1 MRFFILFFLIIF
13 NATGYA
19 LSPEQVPEPLKP
31 WIDWVID
38 EDKDFQCPFFYHR
51 FKQKQC
57 RWPGRL
63 QLTLNDSGGRFSSRW
78 TLYRDAWVILP
89 GDDKHWPQ
97 KVRVNQKPLPV
108 VKKNGKPAVFL
119 SAGQH
124 HIEGQFR
131 WGRLPD
137 HLGLYADTGLIEID
151 VNGKK
156 FVDYS
161 LKQGAIWLHQSKKA
175 GLMPPENRLQ
185 LQVFRKLID
194 DVPLQME
201 TVLQL
206 NVAGTPREVVLTHAL
221 LQGFVA
227 VDLGSPLPARLENT
241 GKLRIQVRPGQW
253 TVRLKSLHPKD
264 IKQLGLAFQ
273 DAAWPDY
280 EIWSFQPNRALRLLE
295 IKNVPAVDPSQTR
308 LPVAWRHLPAYRLE
322 QGDAMV
328 FKVLRRGNLQP
339 EPDKLTLKRRI
350 WLDFAGTGYTIQD
363 AIQGQLRR
371 SWRLKTWPEMQL
383 GQVKINGKTQLITR
397 LHEQDPAGVEVRQ
410 GYLNLMADS
419 RIEGNIS
426 DLSVSGWM
434 QGFQQVSA
442 ELNIPPGWR
451 LFYVSGVDNQPDS
464 WVGHWTLL
472 DFFMVLIS
480 ALAVSR
486 LWNKRWGALA
496 LLMLVL
502 TAHEPGAPHF
512 IWLNL
517 LAVIALLRVLPEG
530 KFARVLRYYRH
541 LSWLAMLV
549 ILIPFMIQQVRTAFY
564 PQLEKPWQPVAPQI
578 RALDSRSVAGMDE
591 SRVAISEAMPKL
603 STRPLK
609 KSRDFSAE
617 RKDKQ
622 APLAQFDPNANLQ
635 TGPGLPQWQWHKTQ
649 LTWNGQ
655 VDSRQRLQ
663 LWFLSPSMMFVL
675 KWVQLLLIIALLLR
689 LLDVVRK
696 PENWPLSGLK
706 WMLILPLLFG
716 SGSDSFADL
725 PNQKLLQELKNRL
738 LKAPE
743 CLPACAQIVRMRLS
757 IEPEKLAIDLTVHV
771 QYDTA
776 IPLPAQ
782 AGHWMPGHVKLDDQE
797 SQVLMRDKNGVLWA
811 FVPAGIHQLQ
821 LTGISPRR
829 DKFSLPLTLKPH
841 YVESR
846 QQGWQI
852 QGVYADGQSDKV
864 LQFNRLQRLEKSPE
878 SRLQPSE
885 LPAFIRIERTLNLG
899 LDWTIT
905 TQLVRLNNSHAAV
918 HIRYP
923 LLAGESVTSAGIR
936 VKNQQAELILSG
948 EQRQLIWHSVL
959 EKQDK
964 IELKAA
970 QTTQWTELWRARIS
984 PTWHVDLS
992 GIAVIQQQNAR
1003 GEWLPEWRPWPGE
1016 SVLLS
1021 IRKPQAVAGATLTI
1035 DESRLKIKPGKRTE
1049 QVEFTMQVR
1058 SSKAQQHRITLPPQA
1073 ELQSVLIDGRRQ
1085 PIRQQ
1090 GRELRLPISPGEQTI
1105 ALNWMTPSGIAPIY
1119 TTPVIDLQQ
1128 ASVNYHINLQPG
1140 QDRWILLT
1148 LGPDFGPA
1156 TLIWG
1161 VVIVLIFLAF
1171 GLGQSRLT
1179 PIKSWQWFLLLL
1191 GLSQVPVAAGI
1202 LVVFWLLALGVRGR
1216 ANVLALPYF
1225 NFIQICLGLLT
1236 LLALVLLFFAVQQGL
1251 LGVPDMQ
1258 QTGNQSTAFN
1268 LNWYQDRNPPVLP
1281 VATIISVPLL
1291 VYRGLMLLWSL
1302 WLALSLLNWLQWGW
1316 QCFSAQGLWKKPPLK
1331 PKKPLVV
1338 KDSIEKNHADS
1349 DKNHW

>member
-1 MRFFILFFLIIF
+1 MRVFILFCLITF
-13 NATGYA
+13 NQAVLA
-19 LSPEQVPEPLKP
+19 LTQEQVPEPLKP
-31 WIDWVID
+31 WIDWAID
-38 EDKDFQCPFFYHR
+38 EDKDFQCPFLYHR

-63 QLTLNDSGGRFSSRW
+63 QLTLNESGGHFSSRW

-89 GDDKHWPQ
+89 GDDRHWPQ

-131 WGRLPD
+131 WRRLPD
-137 HLGLYADTGLIEID
+137 RLGVYADTGLIALQ
-151 VNGKK
+151 VNGKTR
-156 FVDYS
+156 FDYS
-161 LKQGAIWLHQSKKA
+161 LKQGSIWLHQSKKA
-175 GLMPPENRLQ
+175 GQIPPENRLQ

-206 NVAGTPREVVLTHAL
+206 DVAGKPREVLLSYAL
-221 LQGFVA
+221 LAGFIA
-227 VDLGSPLPARLENT
+227 ADLNSPLPARLENS
-241 GKLRIQVRPGQW
+241 GKLRIQLRPGQW
-253 TVRLKSLHPKD
+253 TIRLKSLNPEN
-264 IKQLGLAFQ
+264 IKQLGLTFQ
-273 DAAWPDY
+273 GAAWPEY

-308 LPVAWRHLPAYRLE
+308 LPANWRQLPAYRLE
-322 QGDAMV
+322 QGDVMV
-328 FKVLRRGNLQP
+328 FKVLRRGNPQP
-339 EPDKLTLKRRI
+339 EPDHLTLRRRI

-363 AIQGQLRR
+363 GIQGQLRR
-371 SWRLKTWPEMQL
+371 SWRLQTGPEMQL
-383 GQVKINGKTQLITR
+383 GQVKINGKNQLITR
-397 LHEQDPAGVEVRQ
+397 LHEQESAGVEVRQ
-410 GYLNLMADS
+410 GHLNLLADS
-419 RIEGNIS
+419 RIEGNLS
-426 DLSVSGWM
+426 DLSVSGW
-434 QGFQQVSA
+434 QHDFQQASA

-451 LFYVSGVDNQPDS
+451 LFYVGGVDNQPDS
-464 WVGHWTLL
+464 WTGRWTLL
-472 DFFMVLIS
+472 DFFVVLIS

-502 TAHEPGAPHF
+502 TTHESGAPHF

-517 LAVIALLRVLPEG
+517 LAVIALLRVLPESG
-530 KFARVLRYYRH
+530 FARLLRYYRH
-541 LSWLAMLV
+541 LSWLAMLI
-549 ILIPFMIQQVRTAFY
+549 ILIPFTIQQVRTAFY

-578 RALDSRSVAGMDE
+578 ATMDSLQVASPHDTSAALKGTVARLSARALE
-591 SRVAISEAMPKL
+591 
-603 STRPLK
+603 
-609 KSRDFSAE
+609 KSRGGSATN
-617 RKDKQ
+617 KDKQ
-622 APLAQFDPNANLQ
+622 MPLTQFDPNANLQ

-649 LTWNGQ
+649 LAWNGQ

-663 LWFLSPSMMFVL
+663 LWFLSPGMMFVW
-675 KWVQLLLIIALLLR
+675 KWAQLLLIIALVLR

-696 PENWPLSGLK
+696 SKKGALSGIQ

-716 SGSDSFADL
+716 AGSDSFADL
-725 PNQKLLQELKNRL
+725 PDQKLLQELKSRL
-738 LKAPE
+738 LQAPE
-743 CLPACAQIVRMRLS
+743 CLPDCAQITRMKLV
-757 IEPEKLAIDLTVHV
+757 IGPEKLAIDLTVHV
-771 QYDTA
+771 QHDTA

-782 AGHWMPGHVKLDDQE
+782 AGQWMPGHVKLDDQE
-797 SQVLMRDKNGVLWA
+797 SQVLMRDKNSLLWA

-841 YVESR
+841 HVETR
-846 QQGWQI
+846 QHDWKI
-852 QGVYADGQSDKV
+852 QGVYSDGQSDNV
-864 LQFNRLQRLEKSPE
+864 LQFSRLQRTAKSPE

-899 LDWTIT
+899 LDWRISTR
-905 TQLVRLNNSHAAV
+905 LVRLNNSREAV

-936 VKNQQAELILSG
+936 VNDHQAELTLASG
-948 EQRQLIWHSVL
+948 QRQLIWQSIL
-959 EKQDK
+959 EKQDN

-970 QTTQWTELWRARIS
+970 QTRQWTELWRARIS
-984 PTWHVDLS
+984 PVWHVELS

-1016 SVLLS
+1016 RVLLS
-1021 IRKPQAVAGATLTI
+1021 IGKPQAVAGATLTI
-1035 DESRLKIKPGKRTE
+1035 DESTIKIKPGKRTE
-1049 QVEFTMQVR
+1049 QAAFTMRVR
-1058 SSKAQQHRITLPPQA
+1058 SSKAQQHIITLPPQA

-1090 GRELRLPISPGEQTI
+1090 GRELRLPIRPGEQSI
-1105 ALNWMTPSGIAPIY
+1105 ALNWVTPAGIAPIY
-1119 TTPVIDLQQ
+1119 TTPAIDLKQS
-1128 ASVNYHINLQPG
+1128 SVNHHINLQPG

-1161 VVIVLIFLAF
+1161 IVIVLAVLAF
-1171 GLGQSRLT
+1171 GLGQSKLT
-1179 PIKSWQWFLLLL
+1179 PLKPWQWFLLLL
-1191 GLSQVPVAAGI
+1191 GLSQVPVVAGVC
-1202 LVVFWLLALGVRGR
+1202 VVLWLLALGIRGK
-1216 ANVLALPYF
+1216 ANVLALPWF
-1225 NFIQICLGLLT
+1225 NFIQICLGMLT
-1236 LLALVLLFFAVQQGL
+1236 FTALALLFIAVQRGL
-1251 LGVPDMQ
+1251 LGIPDMQ
-1258 QTGNQSTAFN
+1258 IAGNQSSAFN
-1268 LNWYQDRNPPVLP
+1268 LNWYQDRNPSILP

-1302 WLALSLLNWLQWGW
+1302 WLAHALLNWLQWGW
-1316 QCFSAQGLWKKPPLK
+1316 QCFSAHGLWKKAAFK

-1338 KDSIEKNHADS
+1338 NESTEKNHPGS
-1349 DKNHW
+1349 DKNH